1 MKKTDLFEN
10 FINENLD
17 NVYRFAYS
25 YTKNK
30 EDAEDILHESVVK
43 AIRSL
48 NSLKNADNIKPWFYK
63 IVANTALN
71 SIKAKSKI
79 VYLEYEDMEPLQIS
93 EDDYS
98 KLNFMELIEK
108 LEPKYKS
115 IIILRYFENM
125 TIAQVAEVL
134 NINENTVKTRLYKAL
149 KALRMNAEEVY

>member
-79 VYLEYEDMEPLQIS
+79 VYLEYEDMEPLQKS

-134 NINENTVKTRLYKAL
+134 NINENTVKTRLYKAI